1 VIAVL
6 PTSAASP
13 AVVPD
18 DDEHYGPAVSAYEVV
33 WRSGD
38 GGLLV
43 GVWDF
48 RGEQRTRPRHVL
60 EHGYEEI
67 TTIVAG
73 FLEVECDGVAVR
85 LEAGDTVV
93 YDCPIGAKHLRAP
106 DGFRGIY
113 VVRYH
118 GGAGGGRVVKL
129 GDVPF
134 ESADGKL
141 GAGLWESEG
150 ESRGEAA
157 DGYDEVLVITRGA
170 LDVASEGSQG
180 TASAGD
186 VVIYSAPL
194 AAKTVRAAALGATYV
209 VHSHGATAEP

>member
-33 WRSGD
+33 WKSGD
-38 GGLLV
+38 GGLVV

-48 RGEQRTRPRHVL
+48 RGEQRTRPRQGL
-60 EHGYEEI
+60 ERGYEEI
-67 TTIVAG
+67 TTVVAG
-73 FLEVECDGVAVR
+73 FLEVECDGVVER
-85 LEAGDTVV
+85 LEAGDTIV
-93 YDCPIGAKHLRAP
+93 YDCPIGAKRLSAP
-106 DGFRGIY
+106 EGFRGIY

-134 ESADGKL
+134 ESADGRL
-141 GAGLWESEG
+141 SAGLWEHDG

-157 DGYDEVLVITRGA
+157 NGYDEVLAVTRGT
-170 LDVASEGSQG
+170 LGVVSEGTDG
-180 TASAGD
+180 TAGAGD
-186 VVIYSAPL
+186 VVIYTTPL
-194 AAKTVRAAALGATYV
+194 AAKTVRAAALRATYV

>member
-6 PTSAASP
+6 PTSTASP

-33 WRSGD
+33 WRSDD
-38 GGLLV
+38 GGLVV

-48 RGEQRTRPRHVL
+48 RGEQRTRPRQGV
-60 EHGYEEI
+60 EDGYEEI

-73 FLEVECDGVAVR
+73 SLEVACDGVAVR
-85 LEAGDTVV
+85 LEAGETIV
-93 YDCPIGAKHLRAP
+93 YDCPIGAKRLSAP

-134 ESADGKL
+134 ESADGRL
-141 GAGLWESEG
+141 SAGVWGHDG
-150 ESRGEAA
+150 ESRGEAQ
-157 DGYDEVLVITRGA
+157 DGYDEVLVVTRGA
-170 LDVASEGSQG
+170 LGVVSE
-180 TASAGD
+180 TTDEIARAGD
-186 VVIYSAPL
+186 VVVYTAPL
-194 AAKTVRAAALGATYV
+194 AAKTVRAAALVATYV
-209 VHSHGATAEP
+209 VHSHGTIAEP